1 MSPIEMGPLR
11 PAGAVD
17 ARAVRTAAGASDS
30 TTATTRP
37 VAPAAAAPAT
47 AAPAVVRSDA
57 LNAGTPPVN
66 ADRVAEIRK
75 AIETGSYP
83 VIPTTVA
90 DAIIAAGLL
99 LRKPAE

>member
-17 ARAVRTAAGASDS
+17 ARTVRTAGGAPEG
-30 TTATTRP
+30 TAPTQRRP
-37 VAPAAAAPAT
+37 AAPAS
-47 AAPAVVRSDA
+47 AAPAVERSDA
-57 LNAGTPPVN
+57 LSGGTPPVN
-66 ADRVAEIRK
+66 SERVAVIRK

-99 LRKPAE
+99 LRNPAE